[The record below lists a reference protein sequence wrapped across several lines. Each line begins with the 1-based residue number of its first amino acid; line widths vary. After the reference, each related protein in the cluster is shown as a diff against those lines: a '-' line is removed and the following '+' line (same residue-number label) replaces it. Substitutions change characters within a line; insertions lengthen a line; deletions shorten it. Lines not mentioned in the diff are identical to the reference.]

1 MPIQAVQVALPVSVP
16 TYRPRAVVVQTVRYS
31 TVGVREEWAPVDRS
45 IYTGER
51 VQDISIMALTHRMA
65 MVVQEPMAGVV
76 VRADTTTEIL
86 IRLSLY
92 P

>member
-1 MPIQAVQVALPVSVP
+1 
-16 TYRPRAVVVQTVRYS
+16 VVVATVRYS
-31 TVGVREEWAPVDRS
+31 TVGVREAWAPEDRS
-45 IYTGER
+45 ICMGER

-65 MVVQEPMAGVV
+65 MVVQEPMAGEV